1 MRIKREDMVIV
12 NPENYSELRERPEL
26 KRILENI
33 PDGLSKIEKAYY
45 VYIELGK
52 IMKEDP
58 NFVYSV
64 GMARRSHYNDK
75 INDEYFGICKS
86 ISELYVAMLSDERV
100 GVEAESVKVD
110 LDSELTHVD
119 TILKIDGRIYLA
131 NLISDLSRI
140 KTSRRVNSFGE
151 DLTRNPKAKEYLQR
165 LESLYGQEISSLST
179 QEREKLDVKMGYSF
193 TSQRM
198 RDAKERGVYT
208 EDTLEILRRDF
219 ENKEHIREYLL
230 PKDADGNPIDVEPEE
245 ILKYKLDF
253 IFEHIGDLT
262 NFKGRG
268 GYLEII
274 RYYMKVAEK
283 VLSPE
288 EKWRIQAYAVV
299 ENGDISNIQSIIQ
312 LKMSA
317 SGERTP
323 KYIYYRFSKGIQKYD
338 EMTLEQ
344 AKDFLNGLREKKKG
358 KLKIIGVFDRPGEI
372 DDGEIEW

>member
-372 DDGEIEW
+372 DDGEIE